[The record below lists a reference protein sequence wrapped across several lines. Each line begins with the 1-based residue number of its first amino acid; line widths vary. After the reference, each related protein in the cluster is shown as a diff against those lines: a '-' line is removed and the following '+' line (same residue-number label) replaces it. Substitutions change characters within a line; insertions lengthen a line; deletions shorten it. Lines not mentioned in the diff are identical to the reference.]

1 MFLGL
6 LQVCCK
12 LCSWLVANLI
22 TMECYLFSWMY
33 LQTEMGLQTRYKVVL
48 NGESEGKGE
57 RWARGEERR
66 RLKKYE
72 RGEGRGGVR
81 GDEEYGRVKFS
92 PSINWQNLTCWL
104 WILASGV
111 TLQLYKII
119 HTHLFSLWS
128 RKILTLEGRR
138 HHRTSDVGSQTLDG
152 VVPFGEVS
160 QYERFYVPGI
170 LQCCFSHLG
179 LNLTSSVEC
188 INRSDKLVLHRDLW
202 SNSQSL
208 AVTFHYN
215 CHCY

>member
-1 MFLGL
+1 MIG
-6 LQVCCK
+6 CK
-12 LCSWLVANLI
+12 SYYDG
-22 TMECYLFSWMY
+22 MLFIFMNVSADRDGFADQIQSPLERGKWR
-33 LQTEMGLQTRYKVVL
+33 ERRKV
-48 NGESEGKGE
+48 GK
-57 RWARGEERR
+57 RRGEDWRSMREWEERI

-92 PSINWQNLTCWL
+92 PSINWQNLTCCL

-111 TLQLYKII
+111 TLRLYKII